1 MNRIEEAYRK
11 QARLMPSL
19 SISATTPSV
28 NRAMVIA
35 EVRIG
40 EHSPNLAQ
48 AANSKPQRPK
58 LISQA
63 CGIKLPYPLGLL
75 KETTASGFERPFRY
89 ICAWQIMPTAKHTT
103 SSFTLR
109 TNQFSPRE
117 NPFSL
122 PTILLFAP
130 KQPPMLWENR
140 DRYHFP
146 NYGIAADAEPCTHA
160 REQAGNNPKT
170 GKMVPVPFPA
180 TESLLPF
187 KALHHEFQILLPTKY
202 LHATGET
209 SFVKQAAGTWSPLAP
224 AHFYLFLPET
234 HRRNRQPEP

>member
-1 MNRIEEAYRK
+1 MQQETKGEAMNRIEEAYRK

-40 EHSPNLAQ
+40 EHNPNLAQ

-103 SSFTLR
+103 SNFALRVNQSFTL
-109 TNQFSPRE
+109 E
-117 NPFSL
+117 NPVFSAVDSL
-122 PTILLFAP
+122 S
-130 KQPPMLWENR
+130 
-140 DRYHFP
+140 
-146 NYGIAADAEPCTHA
+146 
-160 REQAGNNPKT
+160 NPKIT
-170 GKMVPVPFPA
+170 SRCFQREPGTCPFSHHGKPTPLQPFPYRFF
-180 TESLLPF
+180 ESCYQHSVPY
-187 KALHHEFQILLPTKY
+187 P
-202 LHATGET
+202 
-209 SFVKQAAGTWSPLAP
+209 
-224 AHFYLFLPET
+224 
-234 HRRNRQPEP
+234 

>member
-11 QARLMPSL
+11 QVRLMPSL
-19 SISATTPSV
+19 SISATMPSV

-89 ICAWQIMPTAKHTT
+89 ICAWHIMPTAKHTT
-103 SSFTLR
+103 NSFKLR
-109 TNQFSPRE
+109 TNQSFTLE
-117 NPFSL
+117 NPVFSAVDSL
-122 PTILLFAP
+122 S
-130 KQPPMLWENR
+130 
-140 DRYHFP
+140 
-146 NYGIAADAEPCTHA
+146 
-160 REQAGNNPKT
+160 NPKIT
-170 GKMVPVPFPA
+170 SRCFQREPGTCPLFPPWKVYSPSRLFTSSFRA
-180 TESLLPF
+180 RYKHSTYTQ
-187 KALHHEFQILLPTKY
+187 HE
-202 LHATGET
+202 
-209 SFVKQAAGTWSPLAP
+209 KQHSSNKPP
-224 AHFYLFLPET
+224 AHGA
-234 HRRNRQPEP
+234 H

>member
-1 MNRIEEAYRK
+1 MQQETKGEATNRIEEAYRK
-11 QARLMPSL
+11 QAFLMPSL

-89 ICAWQIMPTAKHTT
+89 ICAWQTIPTAKHTT
-103 SSFTLR
+103 SNFALRVNQSFTL
-109 TNQFSPRE
+109 E
-117 NPFSL
+117 NPVFSAVDSL
-122 PTILLFAP
+122 S
-130 KQPPMLWENR
+130 
-140 DRYHFP
+140 
-146 NYGIAADAEPCTHA
+146 
-160 REQAGNNPKT
+160 NPKIT
-170 GKMVPVPFPA
+170 SRCFQRKPGTYPFPT
-180 TESLLPF
+180 TESLLPL
-187 KALHHEFQILLPTKY
+187 KVIYLEFQILLPTKR
-202 LHATGET
+202 LTATRKT
-209 SFVKQAAGTWSPLAP
+209 AFAKHTAGT
-224 AHFYLFLPET
+224 
-234 HRRNRQPEP
+234 

>member
-19 SISATTPSV
+19 SISATMPSV

-48 AANSKPQRPK
+48 AANSRPQRPK

-89 ICAWQIMPTAKHTT
+89 ICAWQTMPTAKHTT
-103 SSFTLR
+103 SSFELR
-109 TNQFSPRE
+109 TNQGFTLE
-117 NPFSL
+117 NPVFSAVDSL
-122 PTILLFAP
+122 S
-130 KQPPMLWENR
+130 
-140 DRYHFP
+140 
-146 NYGIAADAEPCTHA
+146 
-160 REQAGNNPKT
+160 NPKIT
-170 GKMVPVPFPA
+170 SRCSQREPGTCPFSHHGKSTPPQGYLPRVSDPA
-180 TESLLPF
+180 TN
-187 KALHHEFQILLPTKY
+187 KAFNSNKENSIRQ
-202 LHATGET
+202 
-209 SFVKQAAGTWSPLAP
+209 
-224 AHFYLFLPET
+224 T
-234 HRRNRQPEP
+234 HRRHMRAH

>member
-1 MNRIEEAYRK
+1 MQQETKGEAMNRIVEAYCK

-63 CGIKLPYPLGLL
+63 CGIKLPYAWGCSKKQPHRGS
-75 KETTASGFERPFRY
+75 KGRSG
-89 ICAWQIMPTAKHTT
+89 T
-103 SSFTLR
+103 SAHGRSSLPQSTPPVVLR
-109 TNQFSPRE
+109 CGRTSFSPRE

-146 NYGIAADAEPCTHA
+146 NYGIAADAEPCTLVSRQATTRKPGKWYLSLFSRHGKSTPFQGYSPRVSESCHQQSVCSN
-160 REQAGNNPKT
+160 RENN
-170 GKMVPVPFPA
+170 
-180 TESLLPF
+180 
-187 KALHHEFQILLPTKY
+187 I
-202 LHATGET
+202 
-209 SFVKQAAGTWSPLAP
+209 
-224 AHFYLFLPET
+224 
-234 HRRNRQPEP
+234 RQTRH

>member
-1 MNRIEEAYRK
+1 MQQETKGEAMNRIEEAYRK

-75 KETTASGFERPFRY
+75 
-89 ICAWQIMPTAKHTT
+89 
-103 SSFTLR
+103 
-109 TNQFSPRE
+109 
-117 NPFSL
+117 
-122 PTILLFAP
+122 
-130 KQPPMLWENR
+130 
-140 DRYHFP
+140 
-146 NYGIAADAEPCTHA
+146 
-160 REQAGNNPKT
+160 
-170 GKMVPVPFPA
+170 
-180 TESLLPF
+180 
-187 KALHHEFQILLPTKY
+187 
-202 LHATGET
+202 
-209 SFVKQAAGTWSPLAP
+209 
-224 AHFYLFLPET
+224 
-234 HRRNRQPEP
+234 

>member
-48 AANSKPQRPK
+48 AANNKPQRPK

-63 CGIKLPYPLGLL
+63 CGIKLPIHWGCSKKQPHRGSKGRSGTSAHGRPYPPQS
-75 KETTASGFERPFRY
+75 TPPA
-89 ICAWQIMPTAKHTT
+89 
-103 SSFTLR
+103 TLR
-109 TNQFSPRE
+109 CGRTSFSPRE

-170 GKMVPVPFPA
+170 GKMVPVPIFPPRKVY
-180 TESLLPF
+180 SLSGLF
-187 KALHHEFQILLPTKY
+187 TSSFRILSPTKR
-202 LHATGET
+202 LRQQR
-209 SFVKQAAGTWSPLAP
+209 KQHPPNTPLAHG
-224 AHFYLFLPET
+224 AH
-234 HRRNRQPEP
+234 

>member
-1 MNRIEEAYRK
+1 MNRIEEAYCR
-11 QARLMPSL
+11 QAFLMPSL

-89 ICAWQIMPTAKHTT
+89 ICAWHIMPTAKHTT
-103 SSFTLR
+103 SNFALRVNQSFTLENPVFSAVDSLSNPKITPR
-109 TNQFSPRE
+109 CFQREPGTCPFSHHGKSTPLQGYSPRVSE
-117 NPFSL
+117 SCHQQSVCGNRESNIHQTHHWHMAPISPNPVLS
-122 PTILLFAP
+122 LFARDAP
-130 KQPPMLWENR
+130 AEQATRAITFIIEMLNK
-140 DRYHFP
+140 
-146 NYGIAADAEPCTHA
+146 THA
-160 REQAGNNPKT
+160 AQ
-170 GKMVPVPFPA
+170 
-180 TESLLPF
+180 
-187 KALHHEFQILLPTKY
+187 Q
-202 LHATGET
+202 
-209 SFVKQAAGTWSPLAP
+209 
-224 AHFYLFLPET
+224 
-234 HRRNRQPEP
+234 